1 MGLTSA
7 PLAPVLKMVVLDV
20 AGYDTAQ
27 GNWRL
32 RVLSGLCTRE
42 FSGLRSA
49 HPTFKAHLRRTFL
62 IMSGGHQADITYT
75 RCFDQMHCLR
85 E

>member
-20 AGYDTAQ
+20 AGAPTAQ

-32 RVLSGLCTRE
+32 RVLNGLCTRE
-42 FSGLRSA
+42 FNGLRSMI
-49 HPTFKAHLRRTFL
+49 PTFAGQGGRAFL
-62 IMSGGHQADITYT
+62 IMSGRRHVNT
-75 RCFDQMHCLR
+75 LL
-85 E
+85 

>member
-20 AGYDTAQ
+20 AGAPTAQ

-32 RVLSGLCTRE
+32 RVLNGLCTRK
-42 FSGLRSA
+42 FNGLRSV

-62 IMSGGHQADITYT
+62 IMSGGHHVHA
-75 RCFDQMHCLR
+75 LL
-85 E
+85 

>member
-20 AGYDTAQ
+20 ADAPTAQ

-32 RVLSGLCTRE
+32 RVLNGLCTRE
-42 FSGLRSA
+42 FSGLRGIN
-49 HPTFKAHLRRTFL
+49 PTFKAHLRRTFL
-62 IMSGGHQADITYT
+62 IMSGGHHVHA
-75 RCFDQMHCLR
+75 LL
-85 E
+85 

>member
-20 AGYDTAQ
+20 ARNDTPH

-32 RVLSGLCTRE
+32 RVLNGLCTRVQW
-42 FSGLRSA
+42 A
-49 HPTFKAHLRRTFL
+49 Q
-62 IMSGGHQADITYT
+62 GHDSN
-75 RCFDQMHCLR
+75 L
-85 E
+85 

>member
-20 AGYDTAQ
+20 ADAPTAQ

-32 RVLSGLCTRE
+32 RVLNGLCTRE
-42 FSGLRSA
+42 FSGLRGIGGTA
-49 HPTFKAHLRRTFL
+49 RRTIDPSCTEPPPCSSPSTL
-62 IMSGGHQADITYT
+62 CPRAQAS
-75 RCFDQMHCLR
+75 RLS
-85 E
+85 

>member
-20 AGYDTAQ
+20 AGAPTAQ

-32 RVLSGLCTRE
+32 RVLNGLCTRE
-42 FSGLRSA
+42 FSGLRGM
-49 HPTFKAHLRRTFL
+49 T
-62 IMSGGHQADITYT
+62 
-75 RCFDQMHCLR
+75 
-85 E
+85 

>member
-20 AGYDTAQ
+20 AGAPTAQ

-32 RVLSGLCTRE
+32 RVLNGLCTRE
-42 FSGLRSA
+42 FSGLRGMI
-49 HPTFKAHLRRTFL
+49 PTT
-62 IMSGGHQADITYT
+62 
-75 RCFDQMHCLR
+75 
-85 E
+85 

>member
-20 AGYDTAQ
+20 ADAPTAQ

-32 RVLSGLCTRE
+32 RVLNGLCTRK
-42 FSGLRSA
+42 FNGLRGTI
-49 HPTFKAHLRRTFL
+49 PTFRAHLRRTFL
-62 IMSGGHQADITYT
+62 IMPGGHHVHA
-75 RCFDQMHCLR
+75 LL
-85 E
+85 

>member
-20 AGYDTAQ
+20 AGYDTPQ

-32 RVLSGLCTRE
+32 RVLNGLCTRE
-42 FSGLRSA
+42 FNGLRSV
-49 HPTFKAHLRRTFL
+49 HPTFRAHLRRTFL
-62 IMSGGHQADITYT
+62 IMSGGHHVHA
-75 RCFDQMHCLR
+75 LL
-85 E
+85 